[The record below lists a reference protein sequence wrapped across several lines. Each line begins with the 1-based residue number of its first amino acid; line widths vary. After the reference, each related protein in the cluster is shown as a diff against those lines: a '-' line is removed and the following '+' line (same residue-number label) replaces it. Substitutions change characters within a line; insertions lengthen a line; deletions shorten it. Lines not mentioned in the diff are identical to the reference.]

1 MALIKTKQVAGLD
14 SALAAKLEAAD
25 LNPLESSVD
34 SLEGDVSSIDTRVG
48 AVETLNTA
56 QDASID
62 SLEIAVSNGTGDLEA
77 SVDSL
82 EGDVSS
88 IDTRAGAIETL
99 NTAQDASID
108 SLEGNVSSIDT
119 RAGAIETLNTAQD
132 ASIDSLET
140 QVGAV
145 ETLNTAQNASIDSL
159 ETLVT
164 EYALDQFESG
174 YGTLAGGAIL
184 GIDGVGSIGS
194 INITDPAAGEFNLDL
209 NTAIEGANVRE
220 HEQNIIG
227 IFVNGIKAT
236 PDEIEVV
243 ASTSVNV
250 NLPYP
255 IDAGDVLEVKYNK
268 IG

>member
-108 SLEGNVSSIDT
+108 SLE
-119 RAGAIETLNTAQD
+119 
-132 ASIDSLET
+132 T

-184 GIDGVGSIGS
+184 GVDGTGSIGS

-227 IFVNGIKAT
+227 IFVNGIKVT

-268 IG
+268 VG